1 MTAIGVFLTAVST
14 IIAGILGSATTIF
27 IARRQNSGE
36 IKTSEAA
43 TLWAESQSI
52 RKEQREELRQVKTDM
67 AELQTRHQE
76 LLEQNEQTLARLV
89 NTEEEHLQCRE
100 DVRVLTA
107 ELKKLTQSQ

>member
-1 MTAIGVFLTAVST
+1 MTALGVVLAACST
-14 IIAGILGSATTIF
+14 IIAGILGSVTTIF

-52 RKEQREELRQVKTDM
+52 RKEQREELRLVKNDL
-67 AELQTRHQE
+67 AELQARYQDS
-76 LLEQNEQTLARLV
+76 LDLNDLTLARL
-89 NTEEEHLQCRE
+89 TRAEEDHQQCRE

-107 ELKKLTQSQ
+107 ELERLKLK